1 MAATVIVPQ
10 QLLSPFPVT
19 PLTANSAD
27 IVFTALTITEGD
39 EFPCTGREII
49 LISNGTGTNTLT
61 ISSND
66 DEKGRAEDITAYS
79 LASSDFAVF
88 SQGLTNSKGWKS
100 STGKIKLTP
109 SSAEIKC
116 AVLRLPAGYPN

>member
-1 MAATVIVPQ
+1 MAATVITVQ
-10 QLLSPFPVT
+10 QLLSPFPTT

-39 EFPCTGREII
+39 VFTCTGREVI

-61 ISSND
+61 IDSSD
-66 DEKGRAEDITAYS
+66 DSFGREEDITAYS
-79 LASSDFAVF
+79 LAENDFAVF
-88 SQGLTNSKGWKS
+88 GQGLTNSKGWKNS
-100 STGKIKLTP
+100 SGQIKLVP
-109 SSAEIKC
+109 SSAEVKC